1 MWIVKMNMPL
11 ILMSLVGAGMIVI
24 VILLK
29 KGFGRFLPQRLFPL
43 LWICVL
49 IRLLIPFS
57 ISSPLNLTS
66 FSKWGNWAEFR
77 TFGIAESTNVVVMDE
92 APAVQKGTQTQTSV
106 TNEISEQI
114 AMQAPAF
121 QLNWNIETIYT
132 TGVLATGI
140 FLIWRFIQT
149 RRKFDASVLIEEDP
163 RIISVLDA
171 QKVTA
176 EVYLNDRIQGPLVFG
191 LRRPLIFLPSTL
203 DFTDSELLRNIL
215 QHECTHIR
223 RHDNWMKLAAV
234 AALSIHWFNPLV
246 WLMVNAISRDL
257 EEACDESVLTQM
269 NLEQRQSYARA
280 LIQMSRKQ
288 LKFAWNYCAFSRNEV
303 ERRVRKIAA
312 YKPLRKIVMVACVG
326 FIALFSMFT
335 AAAAQAPFIAEL
347 SSSCSSS
354 DSRFILE
361 AELKRD
367 LNLSLSSQTRS
378 RADQALI
385 QVLKDNPD
393 SGLAALK
400 QKAAAVLAEEFHA
413 EVQAFH
419 IDAYLNLDEAEL
431 QKEYQAHAIL
441 YQNQRYTY
449 EGKPVRNFEDSMAGR
464 YFMNDE
470 GDVDVYVVRDD
481 LGRITELKTYV
492 VK

>member
-77 TFGIAESTNVVVMDE
+77 TIGTAESTNVVVMDE

-106 TNEISEQI
+106 NNEISEQI
-114 AMQAPAF
+114 AIQAPTF
-121 QLNWNIETIYT
+121 HLSWNIETIYMA
-132 TGVLATGI
+132 GVLATGI
-140 FLIWRFIQT
+140 FLAWRFIQT
-149 RRKFDASVLIEEDP
+149 RRKFDASVLIEGDP

-361 AELKRD
+361 AELRRD

-400 QKAAAVLAEEFHA
+400 QKAAAALAEEFHA

>member
-149 RRKFDASVLIEEDP
+149 RRKFDRRGSADHFSV
-163 RIISVLDA
+163 
-171 QKVTA
+171 
-176 EVYLNDRIQGPLVFG
+176 G
-191 LRRPLIFLPSTL
+191 RPKGHSR
-203 DFTDSELLRNIL
+203 S
-215 QHECTHIR
+215 
-223 RHDNWMKLAAV
+223 
-234 AALSIHWFNPLV
+234 LS
-246 WLMVNAISRDL
+246 
-257 EEACDESVLTQM
+257 
-269 NLEQRQSYARA
+269 QR
-280 LIQMSRKQ
+280 
-288 LKFAWNYCAFSRNEV
+288 
-303 ERRVRKIAA
+303 
-312 YKPLRKIVMVACVG
+312 
-326 FIALFSMFT
+326 
-335 AAAAQAPFIAEL
+335 
-347 SSSCSSS
+347 S
-354 DSRFILE
+354 DSGTLSFWF
-361 AELKRD
+361 AKTFD
-367 LNLSLSSQTRS
+367 L
-378 RADQALI
+378 
-385 QVLKDNPD
+385 P
-393 SGLAALK
+393 
-400 QKAAAVLAEEFHA
+400 
-413 EVQAFH
+413 AF
-419 IDAYLNLDEAEL
+419 N
-431 QKEYQAHAIL
+431 
-441 YQNQRYTY
+441 
-449 EGKPVRNFEDSMAGR
+449 AGFYR
-464 YFMNDE
+464 Q
-470 GDVDVYVVRDD
+470 
-481 LGRITELKTYV
+481 
-492 VK
+492 